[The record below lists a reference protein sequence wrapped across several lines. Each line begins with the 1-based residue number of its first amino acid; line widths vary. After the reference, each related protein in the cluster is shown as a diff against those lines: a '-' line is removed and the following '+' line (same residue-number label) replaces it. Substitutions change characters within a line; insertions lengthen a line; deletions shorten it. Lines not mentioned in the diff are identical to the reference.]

1 MYINMYVDKQ
11 KYVPPALRGAGL
23 ENVSNF
29 NNDGGGGGDRGG
41 YGGGG
46 RDGGFTQSNQR

>member
-1 MYINMYVDKQ
+1 MHVCMYVDKQ

-29 NNDGGGGGDRGG
+29 NNDGGGGDRGG

-46 RDGGFTQSNQR
+46 RDGGYTQSNQR